1 VIARRPLAVAAV
13 LSAAFAAAAPAQ
25 APKPPV
31 ARVVPKA
38 DSLHGDVR
46 IDNYAWLRNKQ
57 DSAVINY
64 LESENI
70 YTAAMLKPTQALQD
84 QLYREMVART
94 KETDETVPMRD
105 NGYYYYSRTLQGKQ
119 YPILCRR
126 KGSLAAPEEIMLDEN
141 ALAVGTRYFAVG
153 SWTVSPDNRLLAFLL
168 DTTGAER
175 FTLVVKDLVTG
186 AQLPDRV
193 SGMNYNLEWAADN
206 KTLFYG
212 MSDSADR
219 PFRILRHTLGAPLA
233 SDALVAEEPDV
244 LFELGV
250 SRTKDRR
257 FLLIESGSFDD
268 TEIRYIPADHPTAA
282 AKMIKARGGS
292 VLYSVDHRNDQF
304 VILTNDHAMNFR
316 VMTAPDSAPG
326 VAHWK
331 PLIAERDSVL
341 ISGMDV
347 FKDYLVLYERG
358 GALQRVRV
366 VHFADMAAHE
376 IAFDEPVYGA
386 TGGDNPDFATN
397 TLRFVYSSMITPR
410 SVYDYDMATRKR
422 TLLKRTEV
430 PNYDPSLYRTERVY
444 ATSPDGVRVPLSVLY
459 RAPLVRDGKRPA
471 FLTAY
476 GSYGSSSDPTFNPTV
491 FSLVDRGY
499 VYVIA
504 HIRGGSEN
512 GRRWYE
518 DGRLMHKK
526 NTFIDFVSSASWL
539 ETEHYTSPDRLA
551 IRGGSAGGLLIGASI
566 NMRPELF
573 KAVIAD
579 VPFVDVI
586 NTMLDPTIPLT
597 APEWLQ
603 WGDPHQRDAYYYM
616 KSYAPYENV
625 ERKAYPAMLVTAG
638 LNDPR
643 VGYFEPAKWVAKLRA
658 MKTDTNTL
666 ILRTNMGAGHFGAS
680 GRYDR
685 LKETALRYA
694 FVVSTIGV
702 TTFTPPPTPVIP

>member
-1 VIARRPLAVAAV
+1 
-13 LSAAFAAAAPAQ
+13 
-25 APKPPV
+25 
-31 ARVVPKA
+31 
-38 DSLHGDVR
+38 
-46 IDNYAWLRNKQ
+46 
-57 DSAVINY
+57 
-64 LESENI
+64 
-70 YTAAMLKPTQALQD
+70 
-84 QLYREMVART
+84 
-94 KETDETVPMRD
+94 
-105 NGYYYYSRTLQGKQ
+105 
-119 YPILCRR
+119 
-126 KGSLAAPEEIMLDEN
+126 
-141 ALAVGTRYFAVG
+141 
-153 SWTVSPDNRLLAFLL
+153 
-168 DTTGAER
+168 
-175 FTLVVKDLVTG
+175 
-186 AQLPDRV
+186 
-193 SGMNYNLEWAADN
+193 
-206 KTLFYG
+206 
-212 MSDSADR
+212 
-219 PFRILRHTLGAPLA
+219 
-233 SDALVAEEPDV
+233 
-244 LFELGV
+244 
-250 SRTKDRR
+250 
-257 FLLIESGSFDD
+257 
-268 TEIRYIPADHPTAA
+268 
-282 AKMIKARGGS
+282 
-292 VLYSVDHRNDQF
+292 
-304 VILTNDHAMNFR
+304 
-316 VMTAPDSAPG
+316 
-326 VAHWK
+326 
-331 PLIAERDSVL
+331 
-341 ISGMDV
+341 
-347 FKDYLVLYERG
+347 
-358 GALQRVRV
+358 
-366 VHFADMAAHE
+366 
-376 IAFDEPVYGA
+376 
-386 TGGDNPDFATN
+386 
-397 TLRFVYSSMITPR
+397 MITPR